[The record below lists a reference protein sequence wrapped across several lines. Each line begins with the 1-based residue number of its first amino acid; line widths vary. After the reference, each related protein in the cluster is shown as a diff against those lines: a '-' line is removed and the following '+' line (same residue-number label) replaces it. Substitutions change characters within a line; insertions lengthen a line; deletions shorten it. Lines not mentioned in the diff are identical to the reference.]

1 MADRTLAGV
10 GEVELV
16 DRILA
21 VLGSGEGVAGDTV
34 RVGPGDDAAVLR
46 CSGEV
51 VVTTDAQH
59 EGVHFERRW
68 IEPRDLGARSIAVN
82 ASDLG
87 AMGAR
92 PSGFLVALALPRST
106 DLDWVLQLAE
116 GLRDG
121 ARAFGAEVIG
131 GDIAAVEARVAIN
144 VTAIGDRAAE
154 RAAGRDRGRPG
165 QRILVTGRPGRAAA
179 GRALLQAGAE
189 GVGAAARSCID
200 AFLRPQPPVALGIAA
215 VERGLVGALMDVS
228 DGIGIDLHRL
238 CRASGVGA
246 RLDREQLLDDP
257 RLAAVAR
264 EQRMDLEALV
274 LGGGED
280 YELLCTVDEEHVA
293 TFHALSAELGV
304 RVAMIGDVVDADEG
318 LIVRGEDRN
327 EPLPTGGWDH
337 FACR

>member
-1 MADRTLAGV
+1 
-10 GEVELV
+10 
-16 DRILA
+16 
-21 VLGSGEGVAGDTV
+21 V

-46 CSGEV
+46 CAGDV

-106 DLDWVLQLAE
+106 GLDWLLQLAE

-121 ARAFGAEVIG
+121 ARAVGAEVIG
-131 GDIAAVEARVAIN
+131 GDVAAVDAPIAIN
-144 VTAIGDRAAE
+144 VTAVGE
-154 RAAGRDRGRPG
+154 RAVGLDAGRDRARPG
-165 QRILVTGRPGRAAA
+165 QRIFLSGWPGRAAA

-189 GVGAAARSCID
+189 DLGEGARICVD
-200 AFLRPQPPVALGIAA
+200 AFLRPEPPVSLGIAA
-215 VERGLVGALMDVS
+215 VEQGLVGAMMDVS
-228 DGIGIDLHRL
+228 DGVGIDLHRL

-246 RLDREQLLDDP
+246 RLDRKRLLDDE

-264 EQRMDLEALV
+264 RQQIDLEALV
-274 LGGGED
+274 IGGGED
-280 YELLCTVDEEHVA
+280 YELLCTVDEKEVA
-293 TFHALSAELGV
+293 AFRALASDVGV
-304 RVAMIGDVVDADEG
+304 RVAAIGDIVDADEG
-318 LIVRGEDRN
+318 LIVHGEDRN